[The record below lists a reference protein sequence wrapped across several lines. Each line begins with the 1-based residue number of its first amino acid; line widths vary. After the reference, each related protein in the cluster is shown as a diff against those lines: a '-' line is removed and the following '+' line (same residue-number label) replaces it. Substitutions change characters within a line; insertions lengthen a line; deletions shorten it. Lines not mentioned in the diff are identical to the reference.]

1 MEKREYTK
9 DDYLTSA
16 PYEEL
21 YALRKQPFEHQR
33 RLLELAEDAS
43 AKKFKGF
50 QRLYKE
56 YQAAQK
62 ENAVAV
68 YVGSVSQ
75 FSGQPLE
82 LDTGKW
88 RADDLGITC
97 DGPHGEEVACVHPI
111 LPSCR
116 LVNVDTGAEK
126 LELAFCKGRQWRRLI
141 VDKQTVASANK
152 IVALADSGIAV
163 TSESAKALVKYLH
176 DVETG
181 NYDLIPEKLSVGRLG
196 HIDGEGFSP
205 YVDGLVFDGDAC
217 FKHMFGA
224 VRASGSF
231 EDWQKT
237 IRKVRAGNT
246 AAKIVVA
253 ASFASA
259 LVRPL
264 GGLPFFVH
272 LWGAE
277 SGTGKTV
284 ALMAAASVWADP
296 QVGRYIQ
303 TFNSTVVGHERLAA
317 FLNSLPVIIDEL
329 QLSKDHRGK
338 STFDVYKLAEGVG
351 KTRGNRSGGIDMT
364 PTWQNCIL
372 TSGESPIT
380 AQNSGA
386 GAKNRV
392 LELECSAEKKIVE
405 DGHGVSSAL
414 KKHYGH
420 AGRRFVELLADH
432 SSLDAAR
439 ALYKAAFDALSAN
452 DTTEKQ
458 AMAAAIV
465 IAADFLAAP
474 EIIGDEPLTIEDIS
488 AYLQTNR
495 EVDVNERA
503 YAWLCDWVAS
513 NAGMFYDSDFSG
525 GSSTWGR
532 IRPAEDE
539 AYIIR
544 SVFNQA
550 VGEAGFSAS
559 ALLSWL
565 RRKGLL
571 RLRNSESRAFT
582 VSIRINGLAVECVAV
597 RLGGAEHA

>member
-1 MEKREYTK
+1 MEYTK
-9 DDYLTSA
+9 EQYLTTE
-16 PYEEL
+16 PYAEL
-21 YALRKQPFEHQR
+21 YALKDKPFEHER
-33 RLLELAEDAS
+33 RLLELVEDAKS
-43 AKKFKGF
+43 KKFNSFKK
-50 QRLYKE
+50 LYKE
-56 YQAAQK
+56 YCESQRTTAMTI
-62 ENAVAV
+62 
-68 YVGSVSQ
+68 YFDSVSQ
-75 FSGQPLE
+75 FTGQPLE
-82 LDTGKW
+82 LDTGRW
-88 RADDLGITC
+88 RADDFGITTE
-97 DGPHGEEVACVHPI
+97 GRMGEEIACVHPI

-126 LELAFCKGRQWRRLI
+126 IELAFCKGKQWRRLI

-163 TSESAKALVKYLH
+163 TSESAKALVRYLH

-181 NYDLIPEKLSVGRLG
+181 NYDLIPEKPSVGRLG

-217 FKHMFGA
+217 FKHMFNA

-231 EDWQKT
+231 EEWKRC
-237 IRKVRAGNT
+237 IRKVRSGNI
-246 AAKIVVA
+246 AAKIVIA

-259 LVRPL
+259 LVHPL

-303 TFNSTVVGHERLAA
+303 TFNSTTVGHERLAA

-329 QLSKDHRGK
+329 QLSKDHKGK
-338 STFDVYKLAEGVG
+338 SNFDVYKLAEGVG
-351 KTRGNRSGGIDMT
+351 KTRGNRNGGIDMT

-380 AQNSGA
+380 AMNAGA

-392 LELECSAEKKIVE
+392 LELECSPEKRIVE
-405 DGHGVSSAL
+405 DGHGVSTVL
-414 KKHYGH
+414 KKNFGH
-420 AGRRFVELLADH
+420 AGKMFIDLLEDESAVE
-432 SSLDAAR
+432 SAR
-439 ALYKAAFDALSAN
+439 VLYKAAFDALSAN

-465 IAADFLAAP
+465 IAADFIAAP
-474 EIIGDEPLTIEDIS
+474 EIIGDDPITLEEI
-488 AYLQTNR
+488 AAFLQTNR

-503 YAWLCDWVAS
+503 YAWLCDWVVS
-513 NAGMFYDSDFSG
+513 NASMFHEGSFS
-525 GSSTWGR
+525 SETRSVYGR
-532 IRPAEDE
+532 IYPSQDE
-539 AYIIR
+539 VFIIR
-544 SVFNQA
+544 SIFNQ
-550 VGEAGFSAS
+550 VVEEAGFSAS

-565 RRKGLL
+565 KRRDLIRTRGGSNRAMTMGARMNGLL
-571 RLRNSESRAFT
+571 
-582 VSIRINGLAVECVAV
+582 VECVV
-597 RLGGAEHA
+597 LRLPSE

>member
-1 MEKREYTK
+1 MEYTK
-9 DDYLTSA
+9 EQYLTA
-16 PYEEL
+16 EPYAEL
-21 YALRKQPFEHQR
+21 YALREKPFEHER
-33 RLLELAEDAS
+33 RLLELAEDAKN
-43 AKKFKGF
+43 KKFTGF
-50 QRLYKE
+50 RKLYKE
-56 YQAAQK
+56 YCESQK
-62 ENAVAV
+62 TTAMTIYFDSA
-68 YVGSVSQ
+68 SQ
-75 FSGQPLE
+75 FTGQPLE
-82 LDTGKW
+82 LDTGRW
-88 RADDLGITC
+88 RADDFGITT
-97 DGPHGEEVACVHPI
+97 DGRNGEEVACVHPI

-126 LELAFCKGRQWRRLI
+126 IELAFCKGKQWRRLI

-152 IVALADSGIAV
+152 IVSLADSGIAV
-163 TSESAKALVKYLH
+163 TSESAKALVRYLH

-181 NYDLIPEKLSVGRLG
+181 NYDLIPEKPSVGRLG

-217 FKHMFGA
+217 FKHIFNA
-224 VRASGSF
+224 VRAAGSF
-231 EDWQKT
+231 EEWQKC
-237 IRKVRAGNT
+237 IRKVRKGNI
-246 AAKIVVA
+246 AAKIVIA

-259 LVRPL
+259 LVHPL

-296 QVGRYIQ
+296 QIGRYIQ
-303 TFNSTVVGHERLAA
+303 TFNSTTVGHERLAA

-329 QLSKDHRGK
+329 QLSKDHKGK
-338 STFDVYKLAEGVG
+338 SNFDVYKLAEGVG

-380 AQNSGA
+380 AMNAGA

-392 LELECSAEKKIVE
+392 LELECSPENRIVE
-405 DGHGVSSAL
+405 DGHGVSTVL
-414 KKHYGH
+414 KKNFGH
-420 AGRRFVELLADH
+420 AGKMFIDLLEDESAVESAK
-432 SSLDAAR
+432 
-439 ALYKAAFDALSAN
+439 ALYKAAFDAFSSN

-465 IAADFLAAP
+465 VAADFIAAQ
-474 EIIGDEPLTIEDIS
+474 EIIVDEPLTIEEI
-488 AYLQTNR
+488 AEFLQTNR

-513 NAGMFYDSDFSG
+513 NVSMFHEGAFS
-525 GSSTWGR
+525 SETRSVYGR
-532 IRPAEDE
+532 IYPSQDE
-539 AYIIR
+539 VYIIR
-544 SVFNQA
+544 SVFNQ
-550 VGEAGFSAS
+550 VVEDAGFSAS

-565 RRKGLL
+565 KRRDLIRTRGGS
-571 RLRNSESRAFT
+571 NRAMT
-582 VSIRINGLAVECVAV
+582 VSVRMNGLRVECVA
-597 RLGGAEHA
+597 LKLPSE